1 MKYTRILYHQETSV
15 KSSRGKI
22 TFNIPETFKKQK
34 FDSTIA
40 STDKSRVQYKIA
52 YWCTLYRSGLK
63 KCLGRISAYRQ
74 VQRSLIVELFLYLEQ
89 SDISG
94 NGTENTS
101 YRGLLSETYRIQNQR
116 HITMELSMY
125 VCIQPTSGRC
135 GTPGTRSP
143 SSASGQSPGSQSPPP
158 SSPTSPL
165 PLGWILELLRT
176 YKYSIRYL

>member
-1 MKYTRILYHQETSV
+1 MKYIRILYHQENFCK
-15 KSSRGKI
+15 KSSRRKI

-63 KCLGRISAYRQ
+63 KCLGRISAHRQ

-101 YRGLLSETYRIQNQR
+101 YRGLLSETYRTKSNVSRWAFLTDLQISLR
-116 HITMELSMY
+116 EAFGGSFY
-125 VCIQPTSGRC
+125 V
-135 GTPGTRSP
+135 
-143 SSASGQSPGSQSPPP
+143 
-158 SSPTSPL
+158 
-165 PLGWILELLRT
+165 
-176 YKYSIRYL
+176 